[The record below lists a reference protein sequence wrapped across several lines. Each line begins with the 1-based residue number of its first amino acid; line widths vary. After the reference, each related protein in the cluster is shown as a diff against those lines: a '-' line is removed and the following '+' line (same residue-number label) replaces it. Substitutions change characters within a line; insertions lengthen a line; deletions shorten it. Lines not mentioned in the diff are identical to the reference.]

1 MFTRAEIISLQSSA
15 LTSAL
20 FLRLHG
26 IRDITLIPAMIFTNF
41 SDASYDEV
49 YGKALATIDHDEK
62 HQLYGELQQ
71 ILTDQAASVF
81 IEDPADFIAVSN
93 KYTGY
98 QSDPVS
104 AIDLSLVK
112 PVQ

>member
-15 LTSAL
+15 LISAL
-20 FLRLHG
+20 FPRLHG
-26 IRDITLIPAMIFTNF
+26 IRDITLIPAMTLQT
-41 SDASYDEV
+41 SAMHHMMKYTA
-49 YGKALATIDHDEK
+49 K
-62 HQLYGELQQ
+62 QLYGELQQ

-98 QSDPVS
+98 QSYPVS